1 MNANE
6 IAHKEA
12 VQRIKE
18 AIYDLQL
25 GEAEIVPSDHA
36 PDTYRVRFDN
46 RAGGP
51 GEVFIHA
58 SERYEDMIASLRR
71 AHDSIG

>member
-1 MNANE
+1 MTGNQM
-6 IAHKEA
+6 AHKDA

-25 GEAEIVPSDHA
+25 GEAEIVPSREA
-36 PDTYRVRFDN
+36 PDTYRVRFDD

-58 SERYEDMIASLRR
+58 SARYEDMIAALQR
-71 AHDSIG
+71 AHDRR

>member
-1 MNANE
+1 MNVSQS
-6 IAHKEA
+6 AHKEA

-25 GEAEIVPSDHA
+25 GEAEIVPA
-36 PDTYRVRFDN
+36 LQMAGTYRVRFDN

-51 GEVFIHA
+51 GEVYIHA
-58 SERYEDMIASLRR
+58 SDRYEDMVASLRR
-71 AHDSIG
+71 AFEGLS